1 MVMSSAVAQAVD
13 RKRHKSQQSLEA
25 FLERRDRQYRNGFG
39 FRRPLLLR
47 HPAPIARRCE
57 GDDAEGVIELPGHQI
72 GNRSLKVRSLDI
84 GLAVGG
90 AKPPKAVDYQID
102 RVIRAAGRRR
112 HNGRR
117 PACSK
122 QRNSK
127 NANAIKP
134 IFKHEIRNRS
144 VLLMG

>member
-1 MVMSSAVAQAVD
+1 
-13 RKRHKSQQSLEA
+13 
-25 FLERRDRQYRNGFG
+25 
-39 FRRPLLLR
+39 
-47 HPAPIARRCE
+47 
-57 GDDAEGVIELPGHQI
+57 
-72 GNRSLKVRSLDI
+72 
-84 GLAVGG
+84 
-90 AKPPKAVDYQID
+90 
-102 RVIRAAGRRR
+102 VIRAAGRRR